1 MDEKIIEKQP
11 VSLNKLAKKLSK
23 IKKKEI
29 IPIQQKVFDFA
40 KKFTKMTDSNAE
52 KLEKELKA
60 LDITRLAEDH
70 ITDITNFA
78 PQDLA
83 ELKTLFVKTNT
94 TLPPED
100 FKRILDLIDKYRS
113 KK

>member
-1 MDEKIIEKQP
+1 MDEKIIERQP
-11 VSLNKLAKKLSK
+11 VTLNQLAQKISK
-23 IKKKEI
+23 INKKEI
-29 IPIQQKVFDFA
+29 IPVQQKVFDFA
-40 KKFTKMTDSNAE
+40 KKFTKMTDGNAE
-52 KLEKELKA
+52 KLAKDLKA
-60 LDITRLAEDH
+60 LDITRLTEEH
-70 ITDITNFA
+70 ITDIINLA

-100 FKRILDLIDKYRS
+100 FKRILDLVDKHRS